1 MRALK
6 GGVNGQHQGGRFLES
21 ELFTEAP
28 SEPPRLQNCRPLSL
42 MVRRSR
48 MKRQGAML
56 RSELELELLLFA
68 CGPFRSSSRPLF
80 VLVRVALHY
89 MAASKP
95 T

>member
-6 GGVNGQHQGGRFLES
+6 GGVNGRHQGGRFLES

-48 MKRQGAML
+48 MKR
-56 RSELELELLLFA
+56 
-68 CGPFRSSSRPLF
+68 
-80 VLVRVALHY
+80 
-89 MAASKP
+89 
-95 T
+95 